1 MDRKNFDQM
10 FDDAF
15 DENPDNAE
23 GQPPSTAKRQ
33 LRQKSNKFK
42 LILVMAASLL
52 FGAVIVSL
60 PFAKKAEESKPLSSQ
75 AGAVATERTPAQIEK
90 MLFANKGHQR
100 TTVYVK
106 KQKNT
111 LLPMPPPDAPEDHSI
126 FLDPDRYVRNN
137 DFPED
142 SIYESE
148 LIDTKT
154 GEVKSRTIKE
164 ELYPHY
170 EYDNW
175 SSVLANFD
183 RPMPEFTY
191 LPEGYTETIGVS
203 TNYGMRTSFRRNLY
217 YPEFD
222 GRLHIYVQWNNP
234 ESNYPVAEN
243 YGNEIRVEDIS
254 LSNGLEGVIVYFVN
268 HDAFELLCL
277 YNHVNY
283 KIFGHNIAKEE
294 LIKIV
299 ESIRPAPPPDPSLF
313 EIPEEY
319 KKRYKELR

>member
-1 MDRKNFDQM
+1 MDRKEIGQM
-10 FDDAF
+10 FDENVDGKLDNS
-15 DENPDNAE
+15 DETKNR
-23 GQPPSTAKRQ
+23 SI
-33 LRQKSNKFK
+33 K
-42 LILVMAASLL
+42 LMFVMAASLL

-60 PFAKKAEESKPLSSQ
+60 PFAENAEETKTVPSQ
-75 AGAVATERTPAQIEK
+75 AGAIATERTPAQIEK

-106 KQKNT
+106 RQTGLTKP
-111 LLPMPPPDAPEDHSI
+111 LPPPDAPEDHSI

-183 RPMPEFTY
+183 RPMPEFPY
-191 LPEGYTETIGVS
+191 LPDGYTETIGVS

-243 YGNEIRVEDIS
+243 YGNEIRVEDI
-254 LSNGLEGVIVYFVN
+254 LLKNGLEGALVEFVN
-268 HDAFELLCL
+268 HHAYELLCL
-277 YNHVNY
+277 YNHVEY
-283 KIFGHNIAKEE
+283 KILGDNITKGE
-294 LIKIV
+294 LLKIA
-299 ESIRPAPPPDPSLF
+299 ESIRPAPAPDPSLF